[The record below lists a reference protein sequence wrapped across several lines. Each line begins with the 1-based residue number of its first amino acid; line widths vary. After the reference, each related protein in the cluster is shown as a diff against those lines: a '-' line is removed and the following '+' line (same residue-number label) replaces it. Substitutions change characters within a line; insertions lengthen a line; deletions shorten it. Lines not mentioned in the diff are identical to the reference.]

1 MTLNE
6 SPVPVLVSGVKRR
19 EDDPVAYAAERGSPK
34 KLKVSLPVESDTL
47 DGDLASGDG
56 GASTMEDVEFDIRLL
71 LRKLVQKQ
79 SVAMTRQEMS
89 LCAHPQALISNLWS
103 KVKSNGKFVEMFQ
116 KPPLKI
122 DLRDKGWCMPWS
134 HAVGDVALSE
144 QGAGHLLCSVTAN
157 ALNISSLTKCK
168 KDLDM
173 DSIAKLWS
181 HLFDSPRAMPQ
192 EIPVVFKDGLSGVQ
206 PVAEYVTKVSKWI
219 RDGTN
224 EMAHAL
230 PPSVKFQSC
239 CTKSEV
245 HAILDGIWI
254 SEYQNTVSC
263 MKHAVRTVQNSKWKL
278 YSFDERATW
287 QSRKDVADADAA
299 KKDNAKGK
307 TSPAV
312 EFVDVTDALIL
323 HELIRRHAIVCK
335 TRSTYGRFVPVLR
348 R

>member
-1 MTLNE
+1 
-6 SPVPVLVSGVKRR
+6 
-19 EDDPVAYAAERGSPK
+19 
-34 KLKVSLPVESDTL
+34 
-47 DGDLASGDG
+47 
-56 GASTMEDVEFDIRLL
+56 
-71 LRKLVQKQ
+71 
-79 SVAMTRQEMS
+79 
-89 LCAHPQALISNLWS
+89 
-103 KVKSNGKFVEMFQ
+103 
-116 KPPLKI
+116 
-122 DLRDKGWCMPWS
+122 
-134 HAVGDVALSE
+134 
-144 QGAGHLLCSVTAN
+144 
-157 ALNISSLTKCK
+157 
-168 KDLDM
+168 
-173 DSIAKLWS
+173 
-181 HLFDSPRAMPQ
+181 
-192 EIPVVFKDGLSGVQ
+192 
-206 PVAEYVTKVSKWI
+206 
-219 RDGTN
+219 
-224 EMAHAL
+224 MAHAL

-299 KKDNAKGK
+299 KKD
-307 TSPAV
+307 TV

>member
-1 MTLNE
+1 MGRIKTQERILFLEKDDTCNVDIASHSNIAQHQPTYAVWTPRSCTE
-6 SPVPVLVSGVKRR
+6 VVL
-19 EDDPVAYAAERGSPK
+19 
-34 KLKVSLPVESDTL
+34 
-47 DGDLASGDG
+47 
-56 GASTMEDVEFDIRLL
+56 
-71 LRKLVQKQ
+71 
-79 SVAMTRQEMS
+79 
-89 LCAHPQALISNLWS
+89 LCRDC
-103 KVKSNGKFVEMFQ
+103 KFVQ
-116 KPPLKI
+116 N
-122 DLRDKGWCMPWS
+122 
-134 HAVGDVALSE
+134 
-144 QGAGHLLCSVTAN
+144 CS
-157 ALNISSLTKCK
+157 
-168 KDLDM
+168 
-173 DSIAKLWS
+173 
-181 HLFDSPRAMPQ
+181 
-192 EIPVVFKDGLSGVQ
+192 
-206 PVAEYVTKVSKWI
+206 VTKVSKWI

-263 MKHAVRTVQNSKWKL
+263 MKHAVRTVQNSNWKL

>member
-1 MTLNE
+1 MLQILPDLSIVQGLKAARNAKK
-6 SPVPVLVSGVKRR
+6 PLDPLLFAACVLGHR
-19 EDDPVAYAAERGSPK
+19 VATT
-34 KLKVSLPVESDTL
+34 D
-47 DGDLASGDG
+47 
-56 GASTMEDVEFDIRLL
+56 
-71 LRKLVQKQ
+71 
-79 SVAMTRQEMS
+79 
-89 LCAHPQALISNLWS
+89 
-103 KVKSNGKFVEMFQ
+103 
-116 KPPLKI
+116 
-122 DLRDKGWCMPWS
+122 
-134 HAVGDVALSE
+134 
-144 QGAGHLLCSVTAN
+144 
-157 ALNISSLTKCK
+157 
-168 KDLDM
+168 
-173 DSIAKLWS
+173 
-181 HLFDSPRAMPQ
+181 
-192 EIPVVFKDGLSGVQ
+192 
-206 PVAEYVTKVSKWI
+206 YVTKVSKWI

-263 MKHAVRTVQNSKWKL
+263 MKHAVRTVQKSKWKL